1 MTAGRCLPVSRCDD
15 EQIRTLYDR
24 YARPIDALL
33 GRATENSPYRK
44 KAVAQLDLTP
54 KSSVL
59 DAACGTGS
67 NFKIIESY
75 LRNHGTLVGIDI
87 SSKSLETAAR
97 LVARQKWSNVQL
109 LNASIGD
116 YKPRTRFDAI
126 LCTFALEIAAE
137 YESAIDNLFQ
147 LLKPN
152 GRFVILGIKKS
163 STAPYRGFNPFVKRL
178 LRKACIDLE
187 RNLPRYLESRT
198 NVLNYEECFLGFY
211 YVLSASPSKIPFT
224 IRG

>member
-1 MTAGRCLPVSRCDD
+1 VSRCDD

-24 YARPIDALL
+24 YAKPIDAML

-44 KAVAQLDLTP
+44 KAVARLDLTP
-54 KSSVL
+54 NSSVL

-75 LRNHGTLVGIDI
+75 LQNYGTLIGIDI

-97 LVARQKWSNVQL
+97 LVAERKWTNVHL

-137 YESAIDNLFQ
+137 YEKAIDNLIQ
-147 LLKPN
+147 LLKPS
-152 GRFVILGIKKS
+152 GRFAILGIKKS
-163 STAPYRGFNPFVKRL
+163 SASPFRGLNPFVKRV

-187 RNLPRYLESRT
+187 RDLPRCLESRAE
-198 NVLNYEECFLGFY
+198 VLSYEECFLGFY
-211 YVLSASPSKIPFT
+211 YVLSASPHEITFHRPRLVVSQEC
-224 IRG
+224 